1 MGEKLYNSQ
10 KESKKHKRRVQK
22 IICPNTECKMKI
34 VVEDEIENGNFSEI
48 VGVKFIEC
56 TACGQDIIINK

>member
-22 IICPNTECKMKI
+22 VICPKSTCKSKI
-34 VVEDEIENGNFSEI
+34 IVEEEIESGNFYEI
-48 VGVKFIEC
+48 SGVKYIEC
-56 TACGQDIIINK
+56 PCCGQEIII

>member
-22 IICPNTECKMKI
+22 IICSKCKAKI
-34 VVEDEIENGNFSEI
+34 IVEEEIENGNLSI
-48 VGVKFIEC
+48 VSGIKFLEC
-56 TACGQDIIINK
+56 PQCGQEIII